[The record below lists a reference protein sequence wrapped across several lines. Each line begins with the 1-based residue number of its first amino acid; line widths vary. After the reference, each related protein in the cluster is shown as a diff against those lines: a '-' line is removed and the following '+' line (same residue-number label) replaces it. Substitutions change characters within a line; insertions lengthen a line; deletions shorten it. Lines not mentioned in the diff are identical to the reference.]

1 MDVKKAAAI
10 LSRMETDALADVL
23 NKVEKTKKKILIDLL
38 EPEVRRDVEMIASFD
53 EDEIGS
59 RMTTN
64 YIVITDKLTVKQAMS
79 SLIEQAAKNDNIS
92 TIFVVTEQQKFYGA
106 INLKELIIARRDDLL
121 ENLVVTSYPL
131 HGNSCL
137 GDSCPLCHVRRSCFL
152 FRQSDASFSEI
163 FYQNSNLKA
172 PHAPQEHVKESLRQY
187 IPDLLL
193 PELRLRS
200 C

>member
-1 MDVKKAAAI
+1 MAARLQDYHENDLAEVMPELTVQERYKMYRILDTDMLSDIFEYTDEENAVEYLNEMDVKKAAAI

-23 NKVEKTKKKILIDLL
+23 NKLEKTKKKILIDLL

-64 YIVITDKLTVKQAMS
+64 FIVITDKLTVKQAMS

-106 INLKELIIARRDDLL
+106 IDLKELIIARRDDLL
-121 ENLVVTSYPL
+121 ENLVVTSV
-131 HGNSCL
+131 S
-137 GDSCPLCHVRRSCFL
+137 LCVCRGEYR
-152 FRQSDASFSEI
+152 
-163 FYQNSNLKA
+163 
-172 PHAPQEHVKESLRQY
+172 
-187 IPDLLL
+187 
-193 PELRLRS
+193 
-200 C
+200 

>member
-1 MDVKKAAAI
+1 M
-10 LSRMETDALADVL
+10 
-23 NKVEKTKKKILIDLL
+23 
-38 EPEVRRDVEMIASFD
+38 EMIASFD

-121 ENLVVTSYPL
+121 ENLVVTSYPYVYAEENIDECIEEL
-131 HGNSCL
+131 KDYSE
-137 GDSCPLCHVRRSCFL
+137 DL
-152 FRQSDASFSEI
+152 FRFLTTIISFWVS
-163 FYQNSNLKA
+163 SHL
-172 PHAPQEHVKESLRQY
+172 PVSLTWLMMRWVMTM
-187 IPDLLL
+187 
-193 PELRLRS
+193 RS
-200 C
+200 WPV